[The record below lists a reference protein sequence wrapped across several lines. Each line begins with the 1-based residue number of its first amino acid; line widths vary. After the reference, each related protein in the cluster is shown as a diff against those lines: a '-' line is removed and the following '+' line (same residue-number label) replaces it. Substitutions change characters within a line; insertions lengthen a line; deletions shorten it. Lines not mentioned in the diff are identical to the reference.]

1 MNKRSKM
8 IAVSAVMAIMAM
20 AAISVFALPSDNEV
34 EAAPTEITIAPGMR
48 YTYTPTY
55 PSDLTVTTTI
65 DTQGIGAATN
75 GTWGA
80 MSSGTLIVNV
90 PSDAAVGTVYN
101 VKLKATSTNPVQTAY
116 IEIKFTVSANLTVS
130 GSQANIVVGSSI
142 NMTPTATGMG
152 TFTWA
157 VTSGKTLPEG
167 LSFDSSTG
175 KVTGTMS
182 STGTYTIYLTCTS
195 SYGETKDLTVTFQ
208 VKSLLAPTNSPSS
221 GAIIYAI

>member
-34 EAAPTEITIAPGMR
+34 EAAPTEISIAPGMR

-80 MSSGTLIVNV
+80 MSGGTLIVNV

-101 VKLKATSTNPVQTAY
+101 VKLKAVSTNPAQTAY

-130 GSQANIVVGSSI
+130 GSQANIVAGSSI
-142 NMTPTATGMG
+142 SMTPSASGMG
-152 TFTWA
+152 TITWA
-157 VTSGKTLPEG
+157 AKGTLPTG
-167 LSFDSSTG
+167 LSLDTATG
-175 KVTGTMS
+175 KVTGTPS
-182 STGTYTIYLTCTS
+182 GLGNVTINLTATS
-195 SYGETKDLTVTFQ
+195 SYGETKDLSVTFKI
-208 VKSLLAPTNSPSS
+208 VSVLAPTNSPTT
-221 GAIIYAI
+221 GAIIYAL